1 VDVADIT
8 PGHRPYGAPVAR
20 LSQPA
25 GRAAAEKGR
34 PVPLVGQS
42 ERGRDALPV
51 SIERTPGELVQTQH
65 RVWQASGRICMRP
78 ADSAIGR
85 SGLRTRARHK

>member
-1 VDVADIT
+1 MSIMSSYSALE
-8 PGHRPYGAPVAR
+8 HRQRVQVEDMRWMSLTSR
-20 LSQPA
+20 LATVPTEPPSLACPNPQ

-51 SIERTPGELVQTQH
+51 SIERPPGELVQTQH
-65 RVWQASGRICMRP
+65 RV
-78 ADSAIGR
+78 
-85 SGLRTRARHK
+85 